1 MLRNYFKLIFFCCGV
16 SLWHVSYAAPD
27 AGSLQ
32 QQMERERQSVMPN
45 LFPSE
50 KEKGA
55 SPEKPL
61 SGKSF
66 IVREFL
72 FEGNTLLSSEQ
83 LSAALLPCI
92 GKPVDFERLK
102 ACSALVTEAYEAVG
116 RVAKAVIPPQ
126 DIIDNKVKIIVI
138 EAHFGEVVIIGD
150 HAKRISDKQ
159 FLGIFKAHQE
169 AGKPVNMFELDRA
182 MLLADDIAGVHVSG
196 DLDQGSQEGLTNLV
210 LKLVDEPFIA
220 GNASVDN
227 QGSIQTGFNRA
238 NGSLN
243 LNSPSRIGDLLS
255 FNTMVSEGNRY
266 LRIEETFPIGFSGLR
281 VGMNTSVLNYKLI
294 GADYS
299 SLGANGTAKTIGIS
313 ATLPIIR
320 SRPKNLNLSLNLD
333 NKYYFNQTNLSTTS
347 DYVIHSVSLGLN
359 GNLFDEVGGGGANMA
374 SLTWTMGDVDLSG
387 SNNQQSDA
395 LTSKTQGHY
404 SKVRYSMS
412 RQQKLSSDWSFY
424 ANVSGQ
430 WTERNL
436 DSSECFYLGGYTGV
450 RAYPSNEGRGSQG
463 LMVNTELRSQLGNGF
478 AWAGF
483 FDWGRVIVYQN
494 NNFTGSASPN
504 EFSLKGY
511 GTALTWQSTK
521 GSTIKATWSRRMG
534 SNPNPGITG
543 SDQDGTL
550 KLHRVWLSASYAF

>member
-150 HAKRISDKQ
+150 HAKRVSDKQ

-238 NGSLN
+238 
-243 LNSPSRIGDLLS
+243 
-255 FNTMVSEGNRY
+255 
-266 LRIEETFPIGFSGLR
+266 
-281 VGMNTSVLNYKLI
+281 
-294 GADYS
+294 
-299 SLGANGTAKTIGIS
+299 KT
-313 ATLPIIR
+313 R
-320 SRPKNLNLSLNLD
+320 SR
-333 NKYYFNQTNLSTTS
+333 
-347 DYVIHSVSLGLN
+347 
-359 GNLFDEVGGGGANMA
+359 
-374 SLTWTMGDVDLSG
+374 
-387 SNNQQSDA
+387 
-395 LTSKTQGHY
+395 
-404 SKVRYSMS
+404 
-412 RQQKLSSDWSFY
+412 
-424 ANVSGQ
+424 
-430 WTERNL
+430 
-436 DSSECFYLGGYTGV
+436 SEF
-450 RAYPSNEGRGSQG
+450 
-463 LMVNTELRSQLGNGF
+463 M
-478 AWAGF
+478 
-483 FDWGRVIVYQN
+483 
-494 NNFTGSASPN
+494 
-504 EFSLKGY
+504 
-511 GTALTWQSTK
+511 
-521 GSTIKATWSRRMG
+521 
-534 SNPNPGITG
+534 
-543 SDQDGTL
+543 
-550 KLHRVWLSASYAF
+550 